1 MLGSPDRNATFLRIS
16 NVCVNMCTGSADY
29 SDGKKYRGARARMAK
44 EAANLDVPG
53 AAGRV
58 WAGSKDPGVS
68 LARLHNFRTTFA
80 AGESRMSVEVLE
92 DGVHDLLSS
101 DPNAQ
106 AWIDQMVAYVEE
118 QLRTIG

>member
-1 MLGSPDRNATFLRIS
+1 
-16 NVCVNMCTGSADY
+16 
-29 SDGKKYRGARARMAK
+29 MAK

-58 WAGSKDPGVS
+58 WAGSKDPSVS
-68 LARLHNFRTTFA
+68 LARLHNFRTTLA

-101 DPNAQ
+101 DPKAQ

>member
-1 MLGSPDRNATFLRIS
+1 
-16 NVCVNMCTGSADY
+16 
-29 SDGKKYRGARARMAK
+29 
-44 EAANLDVPG
+44 
-53 AAGRV
+53 
-58 WAGSKDPGVS
+58 
-68 LARLHNFRTTFA
+68 
-80 AGESRMSVEVLE
+80 MSVEVLE